1 MDYYRCENPDC
12 GYVAEGM
19 EPDVCPRCGG
29 TFFQT
34 VLEEELTGSDWVQL
48 GNRAVDGERGT
59 DALACYQRA
68 AALGEDYLP
77 ALTNLGYCYATG
89 TGVEQD
95 FAKAL
100 ECFQRGA
107 EKGFPRA
114 QFLLAEALRRG
125 DGVERNDTEAAKW
138 YQSAAWLGYPPA
150 QTELGRCL
158 EFGTGVAQ
166 SLPQAVKWYT
176 AAAEQGHAPGQCCLG
191 FLYESGQGVEQSWE
205 EAVRWYQAAAEQDY
219 PRAQCNLAWCYEYG
233 QGVEKDQAE
242 AVRLYRAAAEQG
254 YPRGLVCLGFCYERG
269 RGVPADKA
277 EAARLYRAAEYVR
290 NLLLL
295 VIIRCI
301 FVSGLLVYIN
311 GQIDVSFAP
320 VAFSFAYPSVLRNF
334 SATSGAVV
342 RIVRMATFF
351 LPLFFNPSAI
361 FSVQSQ
367 SCA

>member
-68 AALGEDYLP
+68 AALGDLLGLTNLAWCLESGTGVTADPKQAVVLYAQAAAQDYLP

-114 QFLLAEALRRG
+114 QFLLAEALRPVSYTHL
-125 DGVERNDTEAAKW
+125 DHIHDEIPIL
-138 YQSAAWLGYPPA
+138 SAAEPPDA
-150 QTELGRCL
+150 GA
-158 EFGTGVAQ
+158 G
-166 SLPQAVKWYT
+166 
-176 AAAEQGHAPGQCCLG
+176 
-191 FLYESGQGVEQSWE
+191 
-205 EAVRWYQAAAEQDY
+205 
-219 PRAQCNLAWCYEYG
+219 PRA
-233 QGVEKDQAE
+233 
-242 AVRLYRAAAEQG
+242 
-254 YPRGLVCLGFCYERG
+254 
-269 RGVPADKA
+269 
-277 EAARLYRAAEYVR
+277 
-290 NLLLL
+290 
-295 VIIRCI
+295 
-301 FVSGLLVYIN
+301 
-311 GQIDVSFAP
+311 
-320 VAFSFAYPSVLRNF
+320 
-334 SATSGAVV
+334 
-342 RIVRMATFF
+342 
-351 LPLFFNPSAI
+351 
-361 FSVQSQ
+361 
-367 SCA
+367 